1 MKYLRYFKTTNAYD
15 SATLDLPNV
24 SYIEDRGVHYNPKP
38 SIVSVGDVVYWK
50 DGSIKTIPFNKYDIS
65 IGSAI
70 GVVVIPPDIAPD
82 GKCRII
88 SLKWANT
95 DGTMSDS
102 PITMTWGQHGST
114 TPLESLNR
122 VPVNNSSSGTINS
135 SGYFPSDTFK
145 GIQSDS
151 DPSAYYIDNVQD
163 SLIPS
168 PYLGESIN
176 PEYISSYIGVH
187 NYRNALS
194 DFNGLSNT
202 QILKDLSWWYAVA
215 IASWNYNDGTESN
228 IQWYLPSAGELGF
241 LMARLSLIN
250 NTLNLIY
257 GAPINNESVGCS
269 TYYDSF
275 NAWRVLVSSGKF
287 NTTTRLDGKYWT
299 ARPFA
304 IIDIN

>member
-1 MKYLRYFKTTNAYD
+1 
-15 SATLDLPNV
+15 
-24 SYIEDRGVHYNPKP
+24 
-38 SIVSVGDVVYWK
+38 
-50 DGSIKTIPFNKYDIS
+50 
-65 IGSAI
+65 
-70 GVVVIPPDIAPD
+70 
-82 GKCRII
+82 
-88 SLKWANT
+88 
-95 DGTMSDS
+95 MSDS

-202 QILKDLSWWYAVA
+202 QILKDLS
-215 IASWNYNDGTESN
+215 
-228 IQWYLPSAGELGF
+228 
-241 LMARLSLIN
+241 
-250 NTLNLIY
+250 
-257 GAPINNESVGCS
+257 
-269 TYYDSF
+269 
-275 NAWRVLVSSGKF
+275 
-287 NTTTRLDGKYWT
+287 
-299 ARPFA
+299 
-304 IIDIN
+304 